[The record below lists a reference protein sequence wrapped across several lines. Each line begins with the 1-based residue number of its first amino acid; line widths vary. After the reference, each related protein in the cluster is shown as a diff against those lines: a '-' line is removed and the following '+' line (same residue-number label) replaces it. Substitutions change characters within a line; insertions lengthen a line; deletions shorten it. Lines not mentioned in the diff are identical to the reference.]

1 MKTRTVSMI
10 VAILAL
16 VFTGAAGAVAQHQ
29 HPEQKDQQKS
39 GSMDMSKMDMSK
51 MMQEPHHVLARA
63 YVQNL
68 TTFAKALRDQVD
80 STKTVDAEFA
90 RAALAEM
97 RRSFDSMQQHMADH
111 MKAMPA
117 DMSSHMGMM
126 MQGMDA
132 HVSAI
137 KQSLTALEREIQ
149 ADTPSASKVSSSAGE
164 IVKHTG
170 EMGSS
175 SPQHKM

>member
-1 MKTRTVSMI
+1 MI
-10 VAILAL
+10 VAIFAL
-16 VFTGAAGAVAQHQ
+16 VFTSAIGAGAQHELQ
-29 HPEQKDQQKS
+29 GQMKQPQS
-39 GSMDMSKMDMSK
+39 GSMDMSKM
-51 MMQEPHHVLARA
+51 MQDPHRVLATA

-68 TTFAKALRDQVD
+68 ATFAKALRDQVD
-80 STKTVDAEFA
+80 STRSVDGEFA
-90 RAALAEM
+90 RAAVAEM

-126 MQGMDA
+126 MPGMDA

-137 KQSLTALEREIQ
+137 KQSLTALERELQ
-149 ADTPSASKVSSSAGE
+149 ADTPSASKVSASAAE

-170 EMGSS
+170 EMGSA
-175 SPQHKM
+175 PMQLKM

>member
-1 MKTRTVSMI
+1 MKSRTVSMI
-10 VAILAL
+10 VAIFAL
-16 VFTGAAGAVAQHQ
+16 VFTSAAGAAQQHQ
-29 HPEQKDQQKS
+29 HPAQTDQQKS
-39 GSMDMSKMDMSK
+39 GSMDMSKM
-51 MMQEPHHVLARA
+51 MQDPHHVLAMA

-68 TTFAKALRDQVD
+68 ATFAKALRDQVD
-80 STKTVDAEFA
+80 STKTVDGEFA
-90 RAALAEM
+90 RTAVAEM

-117 DMSSHMGMM
+117 DMSSHMSMM
-126 MQGMDA
+126 MPGMDA

-149 ADTPSASKVSSSAGE
+149 ADTPSASNVSASAGE

-175 SPQHKM
+175 STHKM

>member
-1 MKTRTVSMI
+1 MKTRTISGIVSI
-10 VAILAL
+10 FAL
-16 VFTGAAGAVAQHQ
+16 VFASAIGAVAQHEQ
-29 HPEQKDQQKS
+29 HGQMKQSQS
-39 GSMDMSKMDMSK
+39 GSMDMSK
-51 MMQEPHHVLARA
+51 MMQEPHHVLAMA

-68 TTFAKALRDQVD
+68 ATFAKALRDQVD
-80 STKTVDAEFA
+80 STKAVDGEFA
-90 RAALAEM
+90 RAAVAEM

-117 DMSSHMGMM
+117 DISSHMDMSHMDMM

-137 KQSLTALEREIQ
+137 KQSLSALERELQ
-149 ADTPSASKVSSSAGE
+149 ADMPAASKISTSAGE

-170 EMGSS
+170 EMGGA
-175 SPQHKM
+175 PMQHKM